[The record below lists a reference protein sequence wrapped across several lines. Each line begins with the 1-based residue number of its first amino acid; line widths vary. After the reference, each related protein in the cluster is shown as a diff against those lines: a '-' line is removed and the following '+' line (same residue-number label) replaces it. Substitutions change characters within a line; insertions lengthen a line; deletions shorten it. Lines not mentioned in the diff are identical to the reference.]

1 VKVLKRFEELGLTN
15 TVMKAVKELGFEEM
29 TPIQEQTIP
38 LTMSANDVIGQAQT
52 GTGKTAA
59 FAIPMI
65 EMVDTFSN
73 KIQGLIMAPTRELA
87 IQVADEIG
95 KIGKYKKVKSLPVYG
110 GQDITRQIRALKQ
123 HPHII
128 IATPGRLLDHMKRK
142 NVHLDDIKM
151 VVLDEADE
159 MLDMGFLEDIE
170 TVLAACPEDKQMLLF
185 SATMK
190 APIQKIANRFM
201 KKPQMV
207 AVKKQE
213 LTVPN
218 VEQVYYE
225 VHEREKLDVLCRLLD
240 IQTPDLAIL
249 FGRTK
254 RRVDELIMALQGRG
268 YMCDGLHGDLSQ
280 AQRDRVM
287 KKFRDG
293 TIDVLIATDVAAR
306 GIDVSGVTHVFNFD
320 IPQDSDSYVHRIG
333 RTGRAGRTGVAITFA
348 NPREMGHL
356 RMIEQ
361 ATNKKIKRLPV
372 PTLAEVREG
381 KQQLVVQEII
391 RAMEDD
397 SAQDYRSLAENL
409 VQQHDTVSIV
419 SAVLKLMMKEE
430 QTKDQG
436 FVLTEER
443 PMREKKSRSYG
454 KKDRKGYG
462 DGAGRNRAA
471 GGNGRGGQRPGKGR
485 GGQGQDS
492 GNLGFAARAAG
503 GSKKGKSAPRG
514 DRKGKERF
522 QEA

>member
-1 VKVLKRFEELGLTN
+1 LKKFEELGLSN
-15 TVMKAVKELGFEEM
+15 SVMKAVKELGFEET

-38 LTMSANDVIGQAQT
+38 LTLGANDVIGQAQT

-59 FAIPMI
+59 FAIPMA
-65 EMVDTFSN
+65 EMVDTFSD
-73 KIQGLIMAPTRELA
+73 KLQGLIMAPTRELA
-87 IQVADEIG
+87 IQVADEVG
-95 KIGKYKKVKSLPVYG
+95 KIGKYKKVRSVPVYG
-110 GQDITRQIRALKQ
+110 GQDITRQIRAMKQ
-123 HPHII
+123 RPHII

-142 NVHLDDIKM
+142 TIRLDDIKM

-170 TVLAACPEDKQMLLF
+170 TVLAACPEEKQMLLF

-190 APIQKIANRFM
+190 PPIQKIANRFM
-201 KKPQMV
+201 KNPQTV

-225 VHEREKLDVLCRLLD
+225 VHEREKLDVLCRLID

-268 YMCDGLHGDLSQ
+268 YLCDGLHGDLSQ

-293 TIDVLIATDVAAR
+293 AIDILIATDVAAR

-333 RTGRAGRTGVAITFA
+333 RTGRAGRTGIAITFVT
-348 NPREMGHL
+348 PREMGHH

-361 ATNKKIKRLPV
+361 ATKKKMKRLPV
-372 PTLAEVREG
+372 PTLAEVRQG
-381 KQQLVVQEII
+381 KQQLVVDEII
-391 RAMEDD
+391 RAIEDEH
-397 SAQDYRSLAENL
+397 SQDYRAMAEEL
-409 VQQHDTVSIV
+409 VDQHDSVSIV
-419 SAVLKLMMKEE
+419 SAVLKLMMKEDKT
-430 QTKDQG
+430 QDQN

-443 PMREKKSRSYG
+443 PLREKNSRSSG
-454 KKDRKGYG
+454 QRDRRGYG
-462 DGAGRNRAA
+462 DGAGR
-471 GGNGRGGQRPGKGR
+471 GRGGQRSGKAR
-485 GGQGQDS
+485 TGQGGDKS
-492 GNLGFAARAAG
+492 GFTARAG
-503 GSKKGKSAPRG
+503 GAKKGKPAPRG
-514 DRKGKERF
+514 ERRDKTRF